1 MLLQWSNTSQLTQQQ
16 IHHWSLPY
24 WKWTNTNLSLRM
36 QRNTPKTQKNRKF
49 VFAKNSKS
57 HIEFSEINL
66 SLLVIIYLF
75 PLGSLFW
82 RKSLVEFLLN
92 ATPDWVTIKQKLWNV
107 QDESFS
113 CSKIAGLVR
122 QISCSRFIYFFIQK
136 KKEFLSKLLPH
147 GKVSKLPKN
156 SKRKESIAIWL
167 CYSRKFIKHF
177 WRQFSHWIFSVSL
190 KLSHVLKQK

>member
-36 QRNTPKTQKNRKF
+36 QRNTPKIQKNRKF
-49 VFAKNSKS
+49 VIAKNSKS

-82 RKSLVEFLLN
+82 RKSLVEYQLN

-107 QDESFS
+107 QDESSS
-113 CSKIAGLVR
+113 CSKIAGSVR
-122 QISCSRFIYFFIQK
+122 HKNILFTVYLL
-136 KKEFLSKLLPH
+136 FLFRKR
-147 GKVSKLPKN
+147 KN
-156 SKRKESIAIWL
+156 SYQNCFHMGRYPSCQRTRRGRNPL
-167 CYSRKFIKHF
+167 
-177 WRQFSHWIFSVSL
+177 QFDFVILVSL
-190 KLSHVLKQK
+190 